1 MRKLLTL
8 SVSKMMLLLTASGFI
23 VTLTFA
29 GPQIAN
35 MLQERQKLEVD
46 SQLSSIALTI
56 GKLTHELQ
64 KERGAS
70 AGFISSGGQSFVD
83 ALPEQRINSDAAISG
98 FLESADLLENLLADD
113 APALSQITGV
123 RERISDL
130 AKLRQEVDALE
141 IELLTAVGTITA
153 LNRAA
158 ISVLPELGKE
168 IAYAKAARAVQ
179 RQAILMTIKDISG
192 LERAT
197 GAAGFARAALGDGVF
212 PKPILDRFNRLAHDQ
227 DVLFEIYREIASD
240 LLVKTLNALDQATA
254 AQMVLTLRDVAN
266 SADTAAILK
275 VSPEKWFAA
284 ATGKI
289 DLIKAMENQG
299 VVEILGYTA
308 EGLTSSNRLIVETI
322 AHLAGLMFIVGLG
335 AMFLA
340 RRVVRAITVTA
351 DRVTAM
357 ATGDIE
363 SDVPDVAPADLKRI
377 TDALKIFR
385 DGELE
390 RLAIAEAQT
399 QLELNAAAGIKRM
412 TNEVSE
418 GDFSTRLRLR
428 DLNGASKTL
437 GEGLNQIMTVV
448 QEVSDQQI
456 AHDRKAIEDQT
467 AAAQAGEQAVQELNE
482 VVSACVRGDFS
493 QRLHTD
499 NKNGVFADLC
509 EGVNRIGEVT
519 EGGLS
524 DLAGVLDAIASG
536 NLETKMP
543 ETYEGIFLEISKK
556 INGTSLELSKIVT
569 QITNGAQSVQMSS
582 AELSE
587 AADDLAHRT
596 EKTAAVLEEASESVE
611 QLTAAVKST
620 AESAKGVGVSVR
632 ATQDETNE
640 TMSAV
645 GDMVGAIEGIA
656 SSSEEI
662 AKITSVIEDIA
673 FQTNLLALNAG
684 VEAARA
690 GDSGRGF
697 SVVASEVRNLAQRAA
712 EAAKDISELISKSQA
727 QVSTGVE
734 IVGRSRSALE
744 SIQTSISGMT
754 KEVVQMV
761 DAAAEQSAGISEI
774 NNTVTQMEQNTQKNA
789 AMFEETNAVA
799 QAMKQEASGLAVAV
813 SHFSTSRGDDLT
825 EPQASA
831 EEPMTKIAS

>member
-1 MRKLLTL
+1 M
-8 SVSKMMLLLTASGFI
+8 
-23 VTLTFA
+23 
-29 GPQIAN
+29 
-35 MLQERQKLEVD
+35 
-46 SQLSSIALTI
+46 
-56 GKLTHELQ
+56 
-64 KERGAS
+64 
-70 AGFISSGGQSFVD
+70 
-83 ALPEQRINSDAAISG
+83 
-98 FLESADLLENLLADD
+98 
-113 APALSQITGV
+113 
-123 RERISDL
+123 
-130 AKLRQEVDALE
+130 
-141 IELLTAVGTITA
+141 
-153 LNRAA
+153 
-158 ISVLPELGKE
+158 LPELGKE

-197 GAAGFARAALGDGVF
+197 GAAGFARAALGAGVF

-227 DVLFEIYREIASD
+227 DVLFEIYREIALD

-308 EGLTSSNRLIVETI
+308 EGLTSSNRFIVETI

-399 QLELNAAAGIKRM
+399 QLELNSAAGIKRM

-418 GDFSTRLRLR
+418 WDFSTRLRLR
-428 DLNGASKTL
+428 DLNGASKIL

-632 ATQDETNE
+632 ATQDET
-640 TMSAV
+640 MSAV

-662 AKITSVIEDIA
+662 AKITSVIEDIV

-734 IVGRSRSALE
+734 IVGRSRSAPE

-813 SHFSTSRGDDLT
+813 SHFSISRGDDLT